1 METPQSGSIYALL
14 AVNGFKSRIFRSL
27 GSKPVLLSWDVS
39 AKTVSITALDA
50 KGVPTETLVQV
61 NVKQI
66 EHVFIMNG
74 NYVLKIAGQV
84 YDMEIQHYKGQRA
97 LVFDLLPEEIGGI
110 ASAHTDAKGDGEKL
124 IAFLR
129 QELPPQ
135 LMAVS
140 IFKSATRIKAS
151 IFLAIIVII
160 ILVIVGVMGASR
172 Q

>member
-1 METPQSGSIYALL
+1 MS
-14 AVNGFKSRIFRSL
+14 
-27 GSKPVLLSWDVS
+27 LSWDVN
-39 AKTVSITALDA
+39 AKTVRITALDA
-50 KGVPTETLVQV
+50 KGTPTEILVHV

-74 NYVLKIAGQV
+74 NYVLRIAGQV

-97 LVFDLLPEEIGGI
+97 ILFDLLPEEIGGI
-110 ASAHTDAKGDGEKL
+110 ALAHADAKGDGEKL
-124 IAFLR
+124 IAFFR

-151 IFLAIIVII
+151 IFIAIIVII
-160 ILVIVGVMGASR
+160 ALVIVGAIGAS
-172 Q
+172 QQ